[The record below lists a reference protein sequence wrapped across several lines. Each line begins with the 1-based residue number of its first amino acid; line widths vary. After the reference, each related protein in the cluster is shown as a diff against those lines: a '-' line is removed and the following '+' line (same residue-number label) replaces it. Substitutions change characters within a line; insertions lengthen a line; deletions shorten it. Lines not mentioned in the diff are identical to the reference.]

1 MMTVTW
7 ASADGWEAQRVRR
20 RPLQGQSPRSLL
32 TLGWGD
38 MEEKAPPLWGLFS
51 GSFRNFSIQKFRNE
65 PLCLLHLAE
74 EWTSPTIALLLL
86 KARHTAERNAFGS
99 HFFSIISFLS
109 LFLPKLLYKTTKYF
123 LKLPLSPPAA
133 SPSMSMGSGR
143 MRRHSAGGTRKGV
156 GHGFVL
162 GGSGGEH
169 TVGDKPSGL
178 LRLAQHCQSSTN
190 NFGLVPF
197 RI

>member
-1 MMTVTW
+1 MCVKIKSMMTVTW
-7 ASADGWEAQRVRR
+7 ASADGWEAQHVRR

-74 EWTSPTIALLLL
+74 EWTFPTIALLLL
-86 KARHTAERNAFGS
+86 KARHTAESNAFGS

-109 LFLPKLLYKTTKYF
+109 LFSRSYF
-123 LKLPLSPPAA
+123 I
-133 SPSMSMGSGR
+133 
-143 MRRHSAGGTRKGV
+143 
-156 GHGFVL
+156 
-162 GGSGGEH
+162 
-169 TVGDKPSGL
+169 KP
-178 LRLAQHCQSSTN
+178 QST
-190 NFGLVPF
+190 F
-197 RI
+197 